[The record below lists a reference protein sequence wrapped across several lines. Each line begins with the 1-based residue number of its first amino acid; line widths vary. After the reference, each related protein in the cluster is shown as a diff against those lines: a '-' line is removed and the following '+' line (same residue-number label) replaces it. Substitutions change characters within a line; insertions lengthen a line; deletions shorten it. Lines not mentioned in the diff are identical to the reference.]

1 MRDKS
6 KYVLSLK
13 KNKADYILSI
23 TAMLQPVLVLV
34 QLFMIDVLKMDTET
48 ANSYRIMLTAAPIL
62 VSMIIVLIRNFRLT
76 VITYA
81 IVGCIILLTLVLFP
95 GRWPYM
101 KDDLLKFTLPVVIPI
116 GLCMASIRNFA
127 VLMKCMLY
135 VAIIAAFI
143 GLLYAVLFLNGL
155 VYLEGYSMPFSYAL
169 LFPTFILI
177 NKKQL
182 IWTIFAV
189 LVMIEM
195 LAIGSRGAILISI
208 TYFLFVQFWGKMS
221 VFRLLF
227 YAIILILG
235 IMLFFEPLV
244 NFLSGVFDS
253 VGISSRTLRL
263 LEADELITH
272 DSGRDKLSKAV
283 WNLIDKSPIIGNG
296 VWADRQYLD
305 VYSHNVF
312 LELLLDFGYLG
323 TLVILI
329 IFGIVQIGIFRK
341 LTVAHKSMYIMMISL
356 LIQLLFSSSYL
367 ISFNVGMFL
376 GFSYLL
382 SKLQKRHLY
391 QDCRL

>member
-62 VSMIIVLIRNFRLT
+62 VSMIIVLIRNLRLT
-76 VITYA
+76 VITYS

-116 GLCMASIRNFA
+116 GLCMASIKNFA

-182 IWTIFAV
+182 IWTIVAV

-221 VFRLLF
+221 FFRLLF

-244 NFLSGVFDS
+244 NFFSGVFDS

-272 DSGRDKLSKAV
+272 DSGRDELSKAV

-382 SKLQKRHLY
+382 SKLHKRHLY

>member
-13 KNKADYILSI
+13 KNKADYVLSI

-34 QLFMIDVLKMDTET
+34 QLFMIDVLKMEMET
-48 ANSYRIMLTAAPIL
+48 ANSYRIMLTAVPIL
-62 VSMIIVLIRNFRLT
+62 AAMIIVLIRNAQLT
-76 VITYA
+76 VITYS
-81 IVGCIILLTLVLFP
+81 IVGCLILLTLVLFP
-95 GRWPYM
+95 DRWSYM

-116 GLCMASIRNFA
+116 GLCMASIKNFA
-127 VLMKCMLY
+127 VLMKSMLY

-182 IWTIFAV
+182 IWTIVAV

-208 TYFLFVQFWGKMS
+208 IYFLFVQFWGKMS
-221 VFRLLF
+221 VSRLLF
-227 YAIILILG
+227 YVLILIVG
-235 IMLFFEPLV
+235 FILFFEPLI
-244 NFLSGVFDS
+244 NSLTSIFDS
-253 VGISSRTLRL
+253 IGISSRTLRL
-263 LEADELITH
+263 LESDELISH
-272 DSGRDKLSKAV
+272 DSGRDAISKAV
-283 WNLIDKSPIIGNG
+283 WNLIDKSPLIGNG

-305 VYSHNVF
+305 TYCHNVF

-382 SKLQKRHLY
+382 SKLQKKHLY